1 MANNWSKYL
10 DLSES
15 SKRRILTA
23 NLALTKNDVLDA
35 LRQDYI
41 FINDAYYRTPKYD
54 LLDLLRDD
62 VLSDK
67 PICVELELEEV
78 EL

>member
-1 MANNWSKYL
+1 MIDWSNYL

-23 NLALTKNDVLDA
+23 NLALNKEDVLNA
-35 LRQDYI
+35 LRYDYI
-41 FINDAYYRTPKYD
+41 LINSVYYRTPKYD

-67 PICVELELEEV
+67 SICVELELEEV

>member
-1 MANNWSKYL
+1 MIDWSNYL

-23 NLALTKNDVLDA
+23 NLALNKEDVLNA
-35 LRQDYI
+35 LRYDYI
-41 FINDAYYRTPKYD
+41 LINSVYYRTPKHD

-67 PICVELELEEV
+67 SICVELELEEV